1 MDAPE
6 RGALMLVR
14 FIAVALIGI
23 SVIEFALYWAVSQH
37 NNAPMQIFPC
47 VLKSIPFVLGVAGLI
62 KSKAL
67 AQWVS
72 DKLDG

>member
-14 FIAVALIGI
+14 FIAIALIGWAL
-23 SVIEFALYWAVSQH
+23 VDFVLYWLVSQH
-37 NNAPMQIFPC
+37 NDTPMKIFPC
-47 VLKSIPFVLGVAGLI
+47 IVKSIPALLGIAALI

-72 DKLDG
+72 DKLDE